1 VVVRRWCRRRA
12 AVAGRDSSAVRIR
25 SNRKFHPLLGWE
37 RAALRTRL
45 AVEQVDSPSRTKR
58 RASASKRDRMPTVS
72 PSRPQV
78 RKRQRG
84 GSRGDAAEAQ
94 PLRPRAVGVKAAAVA
109 AAAATSSAPHD
120 GWDGGWACKPD
131 EASWDSNWYHPQ
143 GPSRRSG
150 HPPREKPALFS
161 PFATLRNE
169 RNSLLLSTS
178 CSDHRHR
185 VPTDIIDRHR
195 MSLRPCNL
203 APFRKYQRGI
213 FRNGIFSLGYC
224 TS

>member
-1 VVVRRWCRRRA
+1 MHKRPRVSISSRASVAVRRWCRRRA
-12 AVAGRDSSAVRIR
+12 AVAARDSSAVRIR

-72 PSRPQV
+72 PSRSQV

-84 GSRGDAAEAQ
+84 GSWGDAAEAQ

-120 GWDGGWACKPD
+120 GWNGGWACNPTRHPGIRTGTTHKVHRAGPATPRATSQRYFLPRD
-131 EASWDSNWYHPQ
+131 AS
-143 GPSRRSG
+143 
-150 HPPREKPALFS
+150 
-161 PFATLRNE
+161 
-169 RNSLLLSTS
+169 
-178 CSDHRHR
+178 
-185 VPTDIIDRHR
+185 
-195 MSLRPCNL
+195 
-203 APFRKYQRGI
+203 
-213 FRNGIFSLGYC
+213 
-224 TS
+224 